1 MRKKTCSS
9 LIKKGATCPC
19 LAFPSLESED
29 PSQYKVEEYQ
39 TKNFAEG
46 SFGQSLP
53 LFEDGRVILPGDIV
67 RIMRGVQAG
76 RYWTMAYNGIQW
88 HTMATLIEHD
98 NSPTFAGPAGAL
110 G

>member
-1 MRKKTCSS
+1 

-19 LAFPSLESED
+19 LSFPSLESED
-29 PSQYKVEEYQ
+29 PSQYKVEECQ

-88 HTMATLIEHD
+88 HTMATVIEHD